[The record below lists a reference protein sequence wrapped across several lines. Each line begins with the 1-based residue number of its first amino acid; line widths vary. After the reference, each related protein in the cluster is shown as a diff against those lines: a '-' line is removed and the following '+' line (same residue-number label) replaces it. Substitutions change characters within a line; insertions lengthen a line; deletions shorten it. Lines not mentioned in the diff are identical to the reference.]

1 MSSVGARHHTNTGVL
16 VRNVHGHQD
25 SEELTAKSQRSRIT
39 EKRRRL
45 WGAQRRVVKA
55 EDGMETQVHQED
67 DVAVLR
73 QLCLF
78 PPRCFFCPV
87 ATGFA
92 TALGPIEA
100 QRKQI
105 SCVHPSQA

>member
-78 PPRCFFCPV
+78 PPRRFFCAL
-87 ATGFA
+87 ATRFA

-100 QRKQI
+100 Q
-105 SCVHPSQA
+105 